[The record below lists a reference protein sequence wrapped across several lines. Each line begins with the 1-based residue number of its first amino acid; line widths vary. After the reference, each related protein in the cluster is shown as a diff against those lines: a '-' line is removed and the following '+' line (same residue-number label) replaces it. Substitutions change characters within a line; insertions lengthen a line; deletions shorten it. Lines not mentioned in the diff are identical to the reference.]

1 MYVDVNRLYT
11 ITDPCEED
19 LLTIAKLEEELKE
32 AKEQACPGEGIYT
45 VPGKNWLS
53 ARFTLIILF
62 CISPIP
68 TSTISQLYRLNLMQ
82 FSITLDRLSVDY
94 HQGY

>member
-1 MYVDVNRLYT
+1 MKFQTVPSFENVDIYIQLYT
-11 ITDPCEED
+11 IIDPCEED

-45 VPGKNWLS
+45 VPGKNLLP

-62 CISPIP
+62 CISP
-68 TSTISQLYRLNLMQ
+68 
-82 FSITLDRLSVDY
+82 SVDAIY
-94 HQGY
+94 